1 MTTINS
7 NIEKTFAALETK
19 FHINLCSAFPYAIF
33 EVAGQLRSV
42 VVKKVAS
49 WGDVAEDLALFLC
62 VDVPIDILIVVVC

>member
-7 NIEKTFAALETK
+7 NNEKTFATLETK
-19 FHINLCSAFPYAIF
+19 FHSNLCFAFPYAIF

-49 WGDVAEDLALFLC
+49 WGDVTENLALLLC
-62 VDVPIDILIVVVC
+62 VDVPIHILIVVVC